1 MAETTIN
8 KDLIIEKI
16 HRFAKSLE
24 EHKLKVWRMY
34 LFGSYAKGTVHKYS
48 DIDVAVF
55 LDQDDIDGFDEEVMM
70 RKLRRGI
77 DLDIEPHA
85 FARTD
90 FDETDP
96 FVGEI
101 VRTGERII

>member
-8 KDLIIEKI
+8 KDLIEKI
-16 HRFAKSLE
+16 HRFARSLE
-24 EHKLKVWRMY
+24 EHKLKIWRMY
-34 LFGSYAKGTVHKYS
+34 LFGSYAKGTQHKWS

-70 RKLRRGI
+70 MKLGHRI
-77 DLDIEPHA
+77 DMDIEPHA

-96 FVGEI
+96 IVGEI
-101 VRTGERII
+101 VKTGERII

>member
-1 MAETTIN
+1 T
-8 KDLIIEKI
+8 
-16 HRFAKSLE
+16 F
-24 EHKLKVWRMY
+24 
-34 LFGSYAKGTVHKYS
+34 HKYS

-70 RKLRRGI
+70 MKLRRGI
-77 DLDIEPHA
+77 DIDIEPHA

-96 FVGEI
+96 LINEI